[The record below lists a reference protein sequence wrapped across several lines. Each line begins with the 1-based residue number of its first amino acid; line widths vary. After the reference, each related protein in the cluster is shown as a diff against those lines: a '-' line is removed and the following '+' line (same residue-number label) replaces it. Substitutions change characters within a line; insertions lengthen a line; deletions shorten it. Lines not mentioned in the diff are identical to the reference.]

1 MIMRYERELF
11 LILLSFMI
19 TSCNLNEYQKLQFDK
34 NKYYFSFEN
43 EVPKEFQSEI
53 EKIFGNKFDKVDDKK
68 IRLNINSFDINKYN
82 VYSGTAL
89 RAMEIELKA
98 KLVFSINNSGSMKMD
113 HSMHTDHSK
122 HMEHSTHEDHSMQM
136 NHSNNAK
143 TINSMKRFSAIELN
157 PLAENE
163 MNKFMEKEIM
173 NDVIEQLILEVN
185 LIDL

>member
-1 MIMRYERELF
+1 MIKRYKRGLF
-11 LILLSFMI
+11 LILLSFVLA
-19 TSCNLNEYQKLQFDK
+19 SCNLNEYQKLQFDK

-43 EVPKEFQSEI
+43 EVPNEFQLEI
-53 EKIFGNKFDKVDDKK
+53 EKIFGDRFDKVDDKK
-68 IRLNINSFDINKYN
+68 IRLNINSFNIDKYN

-98 KLVFSINNSGSMKMD
+98 KLVFSIDNSESMKMG

-122 HMEHSTHEDHSMQM
+122 HMEHSTHDNHSTQM

>member
-1 MIMRYERELF
+1 
-11 LILLSFMI
+11 MI

-53 EKIFGNKFDKVDDKK
+53 EKIFGDKFDKVDDKK

-98 KLVFSINNSGSMKMD
+98 KLVFSIDNSGSMK
-113 HSMHTDHSK
+113 
-122 HMEHSTHEDHSMQM
+122 M

>member
-1 MIMRYERELF
+1 
-11 LILLSFMI
+11 
-19 TSCNLNEYQKLQFDK
+19 
-34 NKYYFSFEN
+34 
-43 EVPKEFQSEI
+43 
-53 EKIFGNKFDKVDDKK
+53 
-68 IRLNINSFDINKYN
+68 
-82 VYSGTAL
+82 
-89 RAMEIELKA
+89 
-98 KLVFSINNSGSMKMD
+98 MD